1 MLVVPIPFQ
10 ANSNRIFP
18 YDDFPRHRRTFR
30 QHHGASVHIADQV
43 SIERDAATHAAL
55 HRLSVMLN
63 DCQRQISD
71 LLKSASPEL
80 RGKIDALIV
89 RESS

>member
-1 MLVVPIPFQ
+1 MT
-10 ANSNRIFP
+10 
-18 YDDFPRHRRTFR
+18 TFLATVE
-30 QHHGASVHIADQV
+30 HFASTMAAASVHIADQV